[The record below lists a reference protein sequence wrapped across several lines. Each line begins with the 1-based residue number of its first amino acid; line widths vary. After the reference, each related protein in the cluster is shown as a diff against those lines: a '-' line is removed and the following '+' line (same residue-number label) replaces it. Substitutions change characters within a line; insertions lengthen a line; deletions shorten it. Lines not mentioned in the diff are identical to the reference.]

1 MSPPHAAP
9 TADQAQPSAVVIEN
23 AFYEYVYKDGS
34 KSKGLVD
41 CSVTFPTGARVVM
54 MGANGSGK
62 STLLGVIAGMHKI
75 SSGRAITLGSDS
87 FADCNL
93 QMRVARIGQAWP
105 DNANWCETV
114 RQTAATY
121 PNIDWVRFENL
132 CHLLHVDPEWRVDHC
147 SSGMK
152 RKIQVLLG
160 LIYPKEM
167 LCLDEFSADLDVVER
182 EHILNYLKD
191 ESVRNNVTIMY
202 ATHIFDNLG
211 EWPTHILRMSQGKV
225 LEMIDVAG
233 IDRSMQ
239 SMAYEL
245 IRIDTGKQREQ
256 RNPFQY
262 TLQPLSPVVVETK
275 DLFVRVGKANQGKFS
290 TARVV
295 LDGACLEVPKGS
307 RCLLVGTN
315 GSGKSSL
322 MRVLAG
328 KHFAA
333 KGQAHINKRDA
344 YHDTKLSDTVS
355 HSLDWWQETEW
366 DLCVADVIHNVE
378 LDDRARDLVRILD
391 VDMAWRM
398 NRVSSG
404 QRKRIQLLVN
414 LLQFKEVLVLDE
426 VTADL
431 DVVQREEFLKF
442 LYEESSKRGVTILY
456 TTHIFE
462 GMDGWPT
469 QMVFLNAMTRDVEH
483 VHYFKP
489 GEIVLQEVERALF
502 PLKAAEWEKLG
513 VTGSKYSRLGI
524 QLAQKEALGAA
535 MQQ

>member
-1 MSPPHAAP
+1 MSPPN
-9 TADQAQPSAVVIEN
+9 TTENESQPAVCISN
-23 AFYEYVYKDGS
+23 ANYDYVYKDGS
-34 KSKGLVD
+34 KSKGLID
-41 CSVTFPTGARVVM
+41 CSVTFPAGSRVVM

-75 SSGRAITLGSDS
+75 HSGTAITLGSDS
-87 FADCNL
+87 FADCHL

-121 PNIDWVRFENL
+121 PNIDWARFESL

-182 EHILNYLKD
+182 EHILNYLKE
-191 ESVRNNVTIMY
+191 ESIKNKVTIMY

-211 EWPTHILRMSQGKV
+211 DWPTHILRMSKGQV
-225 LEMIDVAG
+225 LQMIDVAT

-245 IRIDTGKQREQ
+245 ISIDTGKQREQ
-256 RNPFQY
+256 KSTFQY
-262 TLQPLSPVVVETK
+262 TNIPQIPVAVETK

-295 LDGACLEVPKGS
+295 LDSATIEVPKGS

-333 KGQAHINKRDA
+333 KGQAKVNGRDA

-378 LDDRARDLVRILD
+378 LDERAQELLRILD

-404 QRKRIQLLVN
+404 QRKRIQLFVN

-442 LYEESSKRGVTILY
+442 LYDESSKRGVTILY

-462 GMDGWPT
+462 GMNGWPT
-469 QMVFLNAMTRDVEH
+469 QMIFLDAMTRDVSH

-489 GEIVLQEVERALF
+489 GEVVLQEVEKVLF
-502 PLKAAEWEKLG
+502 ALKAAEWEKLG
-513 VTGSKYSRLGI
+513 VTGSKYSRLGL
-524 QLAQKEALGAA
+524 QLAEKEALVSP